1 MKLLFAAALAG
12 CLSGLGAQQFPMK
25 IDRLATQ
32 ASDKIDVSLSG
43 SLLQFA
49 AKFLDDNDQ
58 DDAKV
63 RKLIVGLEGIY
74 VKSYSFKNA
83 NVWTE
88 ADLET
93 IRRNLRA
100 PEWSRI
106 VRVNGEDGSSEI
118 YVRLVDKKPTGVA
131 ILCAEPK
138 ELTIVNIAGSIDLA
152 SLSELSGHF
161 DIPKIPEKKE

>member
-1 MKLLFAAALAG
+1 MKLLLAAALTG

-25 IDRLATQ
+25 IDRLAAQ

-49 AKFLDDNDQ
+49 AKFLDDNDP

-88 ADLET
+88 ADLESV
-93 IRRNLRA
+93 RRGLRA

-106 VRVNGEDGSSEI
+106 VNVSGADGSSEI

-138 ELTIVNIAGSIDLA
+138 ELTIVNIAGAIDLA